1 VRYVLIALCG
11 WLLPLLT
18 CADAAAGIELRL
30 VADESRPGD
39 VIELQAE
46 LRRAE
51 YAEFVLHVPAH
62 AQLHFVAHTL
72 EPVRYVEGEYVQREL
87 FLLQPMSAG
96 VFELNAITATVE
108 AGGVATEVSLP
119 PVQFEVLSYGAE
131 DTSKEAAE
139 LGMNA
144 ALRQP
149 VGLVGVTVG
158 AVLFICLL
166 VWLLL
171 RKAKTHPVD
180 VAVVQIGL
188 SDLVAV
194 LEGNAPSLPLGEADV
209 WKRQSVGSESVA
221 SLGTLQARASGLAE
235 QLLGRS
241 DLSLSAVLRE
251 ALETAAYANRIDV
264 AQLLDLLRK
273 EGVR

>member
-1 VRYVLIALCG
+1 MRYLLIALCG

-18 CADAAAGIELRL
+18 CADTAEGIELRL
-30 VADESRPGD
+30 VAGESRPGD

-46 LRRAE
+46 MRRAE

-62 AQLHFVAHTL
+62 AQLHFVAHTR
-72 EPVRYVEGEYVQREL
+72 EPVRYVAGEYVQREL

-96 VFELNAITATVE
+96 VFELDAITASVE
-108 AGGVATEVSLP
+108 QGGVLTEVSLP

-131 DTSKEAAE
+131 DPSKEAAALE
-139 LGMNA
+139 MNT

-171 RKAKTHPVD
+171 RKAKTHAVD

-194 LEGNAPSLPLGEADV
+194 LEAGE
-209 WKRQSVGSESVA
+209 SGS
-221 SLGTLQARASGLAE
+221 TLIE
-235 QLLGRS
+235 QLLERT
-241 DLSLSAVLRE
+241 DLSLSAALRE
-251 ALETAAYANRIDV
+251 ALEAAAYANRIDD
-264 AQLLDLLRK
+264 AQLLDLLRQ
-273 EGVR
+273 EGAR